1 VVVADERVSGV
12 YWFSWCL
19 MLVVFWWLMVVLVV
33 VHMVASGGYAFC
45 GFSSTSFVV
54 DEVFKYTD
62 VSWCGLFKVR
72 LHGFLVGLLVNLE
85 RFFNGLEGV
94 FGLLLKVYI

>member
-1 VVVADERVSGV
+1 MSGAGG
-12 YWFSWCL
+12 F
-19 MLVVFWWLMVVLVV
+19 LVVNGSFGGG
-33 VHMVASGGYAFC
+33 ACGGGYAFC

-62 VSWCGLFKVR
+62 VSWCGLFKVW